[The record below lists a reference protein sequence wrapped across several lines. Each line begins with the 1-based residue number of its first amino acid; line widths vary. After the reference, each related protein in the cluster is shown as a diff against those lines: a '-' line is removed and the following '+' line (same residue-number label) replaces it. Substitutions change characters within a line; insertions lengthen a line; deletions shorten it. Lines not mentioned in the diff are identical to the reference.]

1 MSSTVNLS
9 FRADKKIFRLKLM
22 GALATEGKGN
32 QNADAALNL
41 PVITQSHSYKWFSQ
55 I

>member
-1 MSSTVNLS
+1 MNLS
-9 FRADKKIFRLKLM
+9 FTADKKIFSLKLM
-22 GALATEGKGN
+22 GVLATEGNGN
-32 QNADAALNL
+32 KNTDAALNL